1 VRLGDVATVS
11 AEPGETEIERDDQRE
26 MVPITARLSGRDL
39 GSAMREI
46 QAKIKKN
53 LPLAPGMSVEYG
65 GLWKEQRS
73 SFQGLAVVLIA
84 AIASVLLLLLISFR
98 SWWEAGSVIVVAVA
112 SLMGVFAGLLVTGV
126 AFNVTSFVGAVMM
139 VGIVGENAYF
149 LVMEYRRESAEGKT
163 PEEAAEG
170 AARRRARPVIM
181 TTAAAV
187 AALLPLAL
195 GIGSGSAL
203 LRPLA
208 IAVIGGFMVSAFLL
222 LLVLPS
228 LLARMRPPAEA

>member
-1 VRLGDVATVS
+1 VRLGDVATV
-11 AEPGETEIERDDQRE
+11 AAQPGETEIQRDDQRE
-26 MVPITARLSGRDL
+26 MVAVTARLSGRDL

-46 QAKIKKN
+46 QAKIAKD
-53 LPLAPGMSVEYG
+53 LPLAPGMTVEYG
-65 GLWKEQRS
+65 GLWKEQKS
-73 SFQGLAVVLIA
+73 SFRGLAVVLLA
-84 AIASVLLLLLISFR
+84 AIASVLLLLLVSFR
-98 SWWEAGSVIVVAVA
+98 SWWEAGSAIVVAVA
-112 SLMGVFAGLLVTGV
+112 SLVGVFAALLVTGV

-149 LVMEYRRESAEGKT
+149 LVMEYRRDLAAGET
-163 PEEAAEG
+163 PEEAATA
-170 AARRRARPVIM
+170 AARRRARPIVM

-195 GIGSGSAL
+195 GIGAGSAL

-228 LLARMRPPAEA
+228 LLARQRAPADA